1 MSTKVGQVFTFSLP
15 GGRLAPLYPRQH
27 PLLFN
32 ETKETDI
39 LVFEIR
45 NNDVVCLNACFIEI
59 Y

>member
-1 MSTKVGQVFTFSLP
+1 MSTKVGHVFTFSLP
-15 GGRLAPLYPRQH
+15 GGRLAPLHLRQH

-32 ETKETDI
+32 KTKETDI

-45 NNDVVCLNACFIEI
+45 KKRCCLSKCTF